1 MKIKLHLIGYYIIYV
16 MSILAVYLSKT
27 QYTGLTMMGFG
38 VAWFGRVYTEHL
50 EDKNTDITLQT
61 HWKHYVGGISLLIFG
76 GIADAIPFLGML
88 TSFAFVYWLFFWT
101 KRNSSTEEYHK
112 IIRGT
117 SVEDKTKL
125 KKNNNNLIHIGA
137 VEIPR
142 EIEPSHFLIA
152 GGVGSGKSVAIS
164 EFLDSARKRKQRAIV
179 YDPTGEFVARY
190 YKKGD
195 IILNPFDKRNSFWT
209 PFCDVKSAIQI
220 ESFSSSLIPEGN
232 SGTDPFWHLAPRAVL
247 SAVMSKVTTMRE
259 LNYLIF
265 SADEKILIDVI
276 KAAGKIGQVGSSE
289 TFKNVRAQLTAV
301 CSSLRYIKDQEDSE
315 PISLSEFIKDDSDSW
330 LFMSSQADYRDEL
343 KPLISTWL
351 DILIK
356 KSLSL
361 SVDKNRRLWFILD
374 EAASL
379 QKISAIQTGMAQG
392 RKYGLCFILG
402 LQTVSQFYET
412 YGKYGGET
420 MLDLPQTKILMRLTN
435 PETAKWASDLIGER
449 HVLIKAESESNGKQ
463 SSTSISDQRAT
474 EQAILP
480 SQIQKLANLTG
491 YIKMPDENVFKFEQ
505 KYRERAEIADAFIDN
520 NLTPFIHVA
529 NTDDDDKDKQ
539 NNKKPKKQINSSIP
553 DF

>member
-1 MKIKLHLIGYYIIYV
+1 MKIKFHLWAYYVIYILC
-16 MSILAVYLSKT
+16 ILAVYQSKT
-27 QYTGLTMMGFG
+27 QYTGLTIMFFG
-38 VAWFGRVYTEHL
+38 MIWTSIIYTQHV
-50 EDKNTDITLQT
+50 EDKNTDITLQS
-61 HWKHYVGGISLLIFG
+61 HWRHYVAGLSLILIG
-76 GIADAIPFLGML
+76 VIANVIPFLGML
-88 TSFAFVYWLFFWT
+88 LSFAFIYWLFFWT
-101 KRNSSTEEYHK
+101 KRNSSTDEYHK

-117 SVEDKTKL
+117 NVEDKTKS
-125 KKNNNNLIHIGA
+125 KKSNNDLIHIGA

-164 EFLDSARKRKQRAIV
+164 EFLDAARKRKQRAIV

-190 YKKGD
+190 YKKCD

-209 PFCDVKSAIQI
+209 PFLDVKSAIQI
-220 ESFSSSLIPEGN
+220 ESFASSLIPEGN
-232 SGTDPFWHLAPRAVL
+232 AGTEPFWHLAPRAIL
-247 SAVMSKVTTMRE
+247 SAVLSKVTTMRE

-265 SADEKILIDVI
+265 SADEKILIDVV

-301 CSSLRYIKDQEDSE
+301 CSSLRYIKDQENAE
-315 PISLSEFIKDDSDSW
+315 PISLSKFIQDDSDSW

-361 SVDKNRRLWFILD
+361 SVNKDRRLWFILD

-392 RKYGLCFILG
+392 RKYGLSFILG

-435 PETAKWASDLIGER
+435 PETAKWASDLIGSR
-449 HVLIKAESESNGKQ
+449 HVLRRTESESNGRQ
-463 SSTSISDQRAT
+463 SSTSISDQHAT

-491 YIKMPDENVFKFEQ
+491 YIKMPDSDVFKFEQ
-505 KYRERAEIADAFIDN
+505 KYRKREEIAKAFIDN

-529 NTDDDDKDKQ
+529 SADDDDKDKS
-539 NNKKPKKQINSSIP
+539 NDKKPKKQANSIP
-553 DF
+553 EI